1 MNDVASYF
9 RLPDN
14 LEDIGYSM
22 IIAFADAAIGA
33 EFASMV
39 RGCDSRVV
47 LVSADVETR
56 IARLRFQYL
65 TSMPAS
71 TVMVHT
77 NFDAILSKCDIIAK
91 ERTVVDRRFKIP
103 PSRLPNDLIPICRLL
118 PAEAIVAELGSFAG
132 EGAEQFRKS
141 GKVSRIV
148 CIDHWQGESM
158 DGVRAA
164 FEWRMR
170 NPRLL
175 GEVSVLAMKTSDAAP
190 LIANESLDMVYV
202 DASHDYASVKED
214 IENWLPKVKRGG
226 FIAGH
231 DWHLEHFGVV
241 RAVVDTLGRPDGIFP
256 DTSWYKRKA

>member
-1 MNDVASYF
+1 MNDFVSYF
-9 RLPDN
+9 RLPDD

-22 IIAFADAAIGA
+22 IVGFDDPAIGLEWA
-33 EFASMV
+33 RMV
-39 RGCDSRVV
+39 RANNSKAI
-47 LVSADVETR
+47 LVSAEVKGAT
-56 IARLRFQYL
+56 ARLRFEYVF
-65 TSMPAS
+65 PADGS
-71 TVMVHT
+71 VAD
-77 NFDAILSKCDIIAK
+77 FDTLLSKCNILAK
-91 ERTVVDRRFKIP
+91 ERTVVDRRFKLP

-118 PAEAIVAELGSFAG
+118 PADAIVAELGSFSG

-141 GKVSRIV
+141 GKVSRII

-158 DGVRAA
+158 GSVRDA

-175 GEVSVLAMKTSDAAP
+175 GEVSVLAMKTSDAVS
-190 LIANESLDMVYV
+190 LIANESLDMAYV

-231 DWHLEHFGVV
+231 DWHLEHFDVV
-241 RAVVDTLGRPDGIFP
+241 RAVVDMLGRPDGICP
-256 DTSWYKRKA
+256 DTSWYKRKVK